1 LPVVAAPPVEI
12 ASAEALS
19 EAAATLEAVTVEP
32 DGTAAAGEIA
42 DIANE
47 AAAPTEVVVEATA
60 SRLPGVDF
68 APMPESAA
76 ETPAELPV
84 ADAPAESVAAT
95 DVVASEPV
103 TAEATD
109 ATATDTEPTSDTAVE
124 ATVAAE
130 PELVEVWRPGGRPE
144 ERRPRHDRSRYKGPD
159 KSAAAPA
166 EGEAA
171 GGETD
176 DKRERHGRHR
186 RRDRHNDNPRPRSD
200 APPAAAASASNEAPQ
215 ARAPRDD
222 KGGRPPRERFKG
234 QDRNQ
239 DRGKGKFD
247 KGGRDGRKDDRD
259 RGSHRTYATSA
270 PARERDRPADP
281 NSPFAKLAALKEQL
295 AGNRKE

>member
-1 LPVVAAPPVEI
+1 VVT
-12 ASAEALS
+12 AEAGS
-19 EAAATLEAVTVEP
+19 TAATDEVAEITTETDASVEAA
-32 DGTAAAGEIA
+32 
-42 DIANE
+42 
-47 AAAPTEVVVEATA
+47 VEATA

-68 APMPESAA
+68 APVPETVADMPAA
-76 ETPAELPV
+76 EPAV
-84 ADAPAESVAAT
+84 AETSAEPEVATEA
-95 DVVASEPV
+95 VASEQV
-103 TAEATD
+103 AAEATD
-109 ATATDTEPTSDTAVE
+109 APAAEVAATEPASDTVVE
-124 ATVAAE
+124 AVAAE
-130 PELVEVWRPGGRPE
+130 PELVEVWRPGGRSD

-166 EGEAA
+166 AGEAA
-171 GGETD
+171 GGAD

-186 RRDRHNDNPRPRSD
+186 RRDRLNDNYRPRGD
-200 APPAAAASASNEAPQ
+200 APVAAAPSGNNEAAP

-239 DRGKGKFD
+239 DKGKGKFD

-270 PARERDRPADP
+270 PPRERDRPADP

-295 AGNRKE
+295 AGNRKD